1 MKTLFI
7 PLTLMRNSQKIKV
20 NVTKIL
26 NYKSII
32 LGSGSIMSLSERIEG
47 SETVVVDE
55 SADEIDELI
64 FKLGTRTKE
73 VPIHHQANVVTY
85 RFYG

>member
-1 MKTLFI
+1 METLFI
-7 PLTLMRNSQKIKV
+7 QLTLMRNSQKIKV

-26 NYKSII
+26 NYKNIT

-47 SETVVVDE
+47 SETVVVNE
-55 SADEIDELI
+55 SVDKIEELI

-73 VPIHHQANVVTY
+73 
-85 RFYG
+85 